1 MRANTVG
8 IGSGGGHST
17 KGASTHADRFCSIT
31 IRPNMVVKTLKYTAE
46 EIVAMSFNANPA
58 EDKTIGPYSYDN
70 IDPKQNI

>member
-1 MRANTVG
+1 
-8 IGSGGGHST
+8 
-17 KGASTHADRFCSIT
+17 
-31 IRPNMVVKTLKYTAE
+31 MVVKTLKYTAE